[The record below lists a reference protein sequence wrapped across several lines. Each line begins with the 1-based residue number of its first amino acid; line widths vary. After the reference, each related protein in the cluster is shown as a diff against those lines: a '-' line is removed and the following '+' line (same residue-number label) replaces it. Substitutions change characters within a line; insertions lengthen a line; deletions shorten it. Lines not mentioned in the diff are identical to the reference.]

1 MSEFV
6 RTCGIGQPGH
16 ICGLRAIGMVAV
28 QPYRDVFSEIP
39 LTPGIVYLCK
49 RHYYEPILDPSNAPS
64 SPVETTEGET
74 GTELRPCDSVALT
87 WLEIGAATREGIA
100 KQIESEMQFEGVRAQ
115 RVMAMCAG
123 IARTWKP

>member
-1 MSEFV
+1 MTKRNPFAKDLPEMA
-6 RTCGIGQPGH
+6 Q
-16 ICGLRAIGMVAV
+16 GLREQATSG
-28 QPYRDVFSEIP
+28 
-39 LTPGIVYLCK
+39 
-49 RHYYEPILDPSNAPS
+49 
-64 SPVETTEGET
+64 TEGEK

-100 KQIESEMQFEGVRAQ
+100 KEIEAQMRFEGVRAQ